1 MNKFI
6 KVFGILFILAGVF
19 LVLRFTLGGNEDT
32 WICEEGEWVK
42 HGNPSQPQPVIPCEK
57 EGQSI
62 EQIQPTGEFKKVS
75 FEESQRIAQDFASN
89 SSTYKFDGS
98 NLVLDSSQALKCPY
112 CWEFKFSF
120 ESSHA
125 GYGDREGQV
134 LAQAVTAHTLL
145 ISVNQGEISLAVV
158 DGSYDEKN
166 LKFIK

>member
-1 MNKFI
+1 M
-6 KVFGILFILAGVF
+6 VVGVV
-19 LVLRFTLGGNEDT
+19 LVLRFAVGGSEDT
-32 WICEEGEWVK
+32 WICKDGQWVK

-62 EQIQPTGEFKKVS
+62 EEIQPTGEFKKVS
-75 FEESQRIAQDFASN
+75 FEESQSIAQDFASTI
-89 SSTYKFDGS
+89 STYKFDGS

-125 GYGDREGQV
+125 GYGDREGQI
-134 LAQAVTAHTLL
+134 LAQVITPHILL
-145 ISVNQGEISLAVV
+145 ISVNQGEVSLAVV
-158 DGSYDEKN
+158 DGSYDEIN